1 MHSSTKTK
9 QQQRKTSKTIT
20 KLTLTKND
28 EK

>member
-9 QQQRKTSKTIT
+9 QQKRKTSKTIT